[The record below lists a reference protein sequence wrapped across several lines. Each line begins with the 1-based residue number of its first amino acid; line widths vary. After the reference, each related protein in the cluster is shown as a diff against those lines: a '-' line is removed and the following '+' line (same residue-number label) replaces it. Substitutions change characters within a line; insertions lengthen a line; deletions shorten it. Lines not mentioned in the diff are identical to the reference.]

1 LDPSAADLRDAAAQT
16 TRKRRGERRRLPR
29 RDSAAEACSI
39 DRLCDSVRRYNE
51 LELQDLFDRPRRTG
65 PVIAPSGGLS

>member
-1 LDPSAADLRDAAAQT
+1 MLR
-16 TRKRRGERRRLPR
+16 RKRRESGAANAGDCPG
-29 RDSAAEACSI
+29 SARSTAEACAM
-39 DRLCDSVRRYNE
+39 DRLCDSVHRYNE

>member
-1 LDPSAADLRDAAAQT
+1 M
-16 TRKRRGERRRLPR
+16 
-29 RDSAAEACSI
+29 
-39 DRLCDSVRRYNE
+39 DRLCDSVHRYNE